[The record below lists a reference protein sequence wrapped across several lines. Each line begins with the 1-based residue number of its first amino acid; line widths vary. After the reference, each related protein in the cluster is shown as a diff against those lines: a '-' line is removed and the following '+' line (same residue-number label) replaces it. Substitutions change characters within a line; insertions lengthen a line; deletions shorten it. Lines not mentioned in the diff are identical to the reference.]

1 MIRDMAAR
9 ADRTELLLLRHAD
22 AGDPEAWTRPD
33 AERPLSPKG
42 HRQAARTAAWLKS
55 IDHKPDAIISSP
67 KVRAVETAR
76 AVSEAFKMP
85 LIEEQRL
92 AGALDVRTV
101 GQILNDA
108 GNPRRPM
115 LVGHDPDFSELAADL
130 SGVATLEM
138 KKGALIR
145 IDVSTPIEPGGGVLR
160 WLVPP
165 DALPGEE
172 TQERRRTS

>member
-9 ADRTELLLLRHAD
+9 AHRTELLLLRHAD

-115 LVGHDPDFSELAADL
+115 LVGHDPDFSELAGDL

>member
-1 MIRDMAAR
+1 MIREMAAR

-22 AGDPEAWTRPD
+22 AGAPEAWTRPD

-55 IDHKPDAIISSP
+55 TDHRPDAIITSP
-67 KVRAVETAR
+67 KIRAAETAA
-76 AVSEAFKMP
+76 AVADAFGIP
-85 LIEEQRL
+85 VVEDQRL
-92 AGALDVRTV
+92 AGPLDVRIV
-101 GQILNDA
+101 GEILHDA
-108 GNPRRPM
+108 GDPQRPM

-138 KKGALIR
+138 KKGALVR
-145 IDVSTPIEPGGGVLR
+145 IDVATPIEPGGGILR

-165 DALPGEE
+165 DALPGD
-172 TQERRRTS
+172 